1 MPRSLGSAVP
11 QVAPSCSAQG
21 RRLFSVWREVTS
33 LTIGRCP
40 LFSKFQEHIRVP
52 LLNGQ
57 GNETTEAKTRFPR
70 CLASGAY
77 LLWLYDLVSA
87 EPL

>member
-1 MPRSLGSAVP
+1 M
-11 QVAPSCSAQG
+11 
-21 RRLFSVWREVTS
+21 
-33 LTIGRCP
+33 
-40 LFSKFQEHIRVP
+40 FSKFQEHIRVP